1 MAKSLR
7 KKKKPA
13 RRKKPAKRKA
23 VKKKTVSK
31 RHPTKRKATKR
42 KATKR
47 KTVKRKATKRKATK
61 RKATKRKATRKK
73 PAKKKATKKSKSS
86 KKTARKKPAK
96 RKPAK
101 KKSTSKKPAK
111 KKTPAK
117 RKATKKKKATA
128 SKKKPKVFVYNMY
141 DLKKPKGPAS
151 AEVNPH
157 RKLSGKSTTE
167 ACNIKGAQMQVGIA
181 HKRQGTGSKLH
192 THPNEQYNFVLKGTL
207 VVDID
212 GRIQRCP
219 AGSVVH
225 IPAGTV
231 HSTCASEEGDAIFY
245 VCKDNRHG
253 MAGPPIDGKE
263 DGARYLPG
271 FEPTEEQRQ
280 QDADKTRKVT
290 DDKVK
295 RL

>member
-1 MAKSLR
+1 MAKSAR
-7 KKKKPA
+7 KKKSAK
-13 RRKKPAKRKA
+13 RKKPTARKTAKRKTSKKRTVKRKTVKRRPAKRK
-23 VKKKTVSK
+23 TS
-31 RHPTKRKATKR
+31 
-42 KATKR
+42 
-47 KTVKRKATKRKATK
+47 KRKATKRKATK
-61 RKATKRKATRKK
+61 RKATKRKTTRKKKPAKKRKTVKRKK
-73 PAKKKATKKSKSS
+73 PAKKK
-86 KKTARKKPAK
+86 KPAK
-96 RKPAK
+96 RKAPAK
-101 KKSTSKKPAK
+101 KKSPAK
-111 KKTPAK
+111 KK
-117 RKATKKKKATA
+117 KKAA
-128 SKKKPKVFVYNMY
+128 AKKKPKVFVYNLY
-141 DLKKPKGPAS
+141 DLKQPKGPAS
-151 AEVNPH
+151 AEVNTH

-231 HSTCASEEGDAIFY
+231 HSTCASEEGDAVFY

-271 FEPTEEQRQ
+271 FEPTEQQRQ
-280 QDADKTRKVT
+280 KDADKTRKV
-290 DDKVK
+290 KQK
-295 RL
+295 YS